1 MNPVQ
6 PKNKEN
12 EYHSIF
18 LPSAAPTELPLTSC
32 VLRTPRELP
41 EDINGIGSSVVSLEA
56 SDFSKHN
63 NLETIIP
70 GCQSKGTVCS
80 KKEHQ
85 SALHRTGEKSTENI
99 CKRNSARKRL
109 LAPHSLKYSRSIISA
124 PFKNRA
130 LSKAIKLG
138 PITYRSA
145 LKITE
150 QLCKTQLTLLKNHLK
165 DRDDF
170 LSDGETLLR
179 ELATA
184 HPKYNRIIQ
193 TLPILLRLVPGELKE
208 RLMIEE
214 NVELLKMG
222 AYLANKWISRPT

>member
-6 PKNKEN
+6 PEN
-12 EYHSIF
+12 EYHSMI

-32 VLRTPRELP
+32 GLRTPRELP
-41 EDINGIGSSVVSLEA
+41 EETNGVGSPGVPLEA

-63 NLETIIP
+63 NLETTIP
-70 GCQSKGTVCS
+70 GCQAKRAVCF
-80 KKEHQ
+80 KKEHE
-85 SALHRTGEKSTENI
+85 SALHRTSEKSTENFW
-99 CKRNSARKRL
+99 KRNRVRKPPL
-109 LAPHSLKYSRSIISA
+109 FPHSLKSSQSIISA

-130 LSKAIKLG
+130 LSKAMKLG

-150 QLCKTQLTLLKNHLK
+150 QLCKTQLALIKNHLK
-165 DRDDF
+165 DRSDF
-170 LSDGETLLR
+170 FSDGEALLH

-184 HPKYNRIIQ
+184 HPKYNRMIR
-193 TLPILLRLVPGELKE
+193 TLPMLLHLVPGELKE
-208 RLMIEE
+208 KLMIEE